1 MVCLR
6 RREFRTLGELFV
18 GRLVMGD
25 AQRMFG
31 DDEEKSRNIT
41 LNNNNGVVVIND
53 KAVIIII

>member
-31 DDEEKSRNIT
+31 DDEEKSRNN
-41 LNNNNGVVVIND
+41 NNNNGGVVIKNGN
-53 KAVIIII
+53 K

>member
-31 DDEEKSRNIT
+31 DDEEKSRN
-41 LNNNNGVVVIND
+41 NNN
-53 KAVIIII
+53 K